1 VPLRAQRPGK
11 GTCRGHVGGTDHP
24 TWRAILVAMAVRP
37 PGTYPDGASAST
49 GSSRRGRH
57 AASRVSWSE
66 QNRRFRRFVR
76 RASVGSLV
84 PGVGLILGG
93 RRVAGSVILAVLGL
107 LVAGVV
113 AAAVTLTRTD
123 LLALAVDP
131 TFLAVT
137 AAALGLLALGVL
149 ANAVASHHLL
159 QPAGIRRSQ
168 RFVGALVVMLVS
180 SLVVTPVALAS
191 RYALA
196 QYDLVTTVFIADGDT
211 DRTDVPDGEPVTA
224 PEPVVDPWEGVE
236 RVNILLL
243 GSDAGAGREGTRPD
257 TAIVASIAPLTGDAV
272 LFSLPR
278 NLENVPFPTDSP
290 LSAYYPYGWQ
300 GDPTDPGSELL
311 NAVYRYVPAAHPEVF
326 EGVDDPGAEAMKLVA
341 EGATGLPIDYYVMV
355 DLDGFQQVVDALGG
369 IDINVSQRIPLES
382 SMLPAGYCSEPTYY
396 LEPGQQR
403 LNGYEALWYARVRC
417 GGEGLSD
424 DFDRMRRQRCVI
436 GAMIDRAD
444 PITVLGRYQSL
455 AGAAQRIVT
464 TDIPQEM
471 VPAFAELALRVQG
484 AAVRTLP
491 FTDKVIVPA
500 DPDYL
505 LMRQLVDDALAPPP
519 VVETTPDDDGG
530 TADST
535 PSGSGDGTGDSETA
549 PATGATDTPAAT
561 PAPPDESDGVL
572 QLDDVC

>member
-1 VPLRAQRPGK
+1 
-11 GTCRGHVGGTDHP
+11 
-24 TWRAILVAMAVRP
+24 M
-37 PGTYPDGASAST
+37 
-49 GSSRRGRH
+49 
-57 AASRVSWSE
+57 
-66 QNRRFRRFVR
+66 
-76 RASVGSLV
+76 GSLI

-93 RRVAGSVILAVLGL
+93 RRAAGGAVLAILGL
-107 LVAGVV
+107 LLAGVV

-123 LLALAVDP
+123 LVALAVDP

-137 AAALGLLALGVL
+137 AAGLGLLALGVL

-159 QPAGIRRSQ
+159 QPSGIRRGQ
-168 RFVGALVVMLVS
+168 RLVGAVVVMVVS

-211 DRTDVPDGEPVTA
+211 EDTQAVDGEPA
-224 PEPVVDPWEGVE
+224 ADPEPVVDPWATVD
-236 RVNILLL
+236 RVNVLLL
-243 GSDAGAGREGTRPD
+243 GSDAGPDREGTRPD
-257 TAIVASIAPLTGDAV
+257 TAIVASIAPATGDAV

-278 NLENVPFPTDSP
+278 NLEDVPFPSDSL
-290 LSAYYPYGWQ
+290 LSSYYPFGWQ

-326 EGVDDPGAEAMKLVA
+326 DDVDDPGAEAMKLAA

-382 SMLPAGYCSEPTYY
+382 SMLPAGYCSPPTGYI
-396 LEPGQQR
+396 EPGVQR
-403 LNGYEALWYARVRC
+403 LNGYEALWYARARC

-424 DFDRMRRQRCVI
+424 DFDRMRRQRCMI

-464 TDIPQEM
+464 TDIPQDM

-491 FTDKVIVPA
+491 FTDKVIIPA

-505 LMRQLVDDALAPPP
+505 AMRQLVDNALAPPPP
-519 VVETTPDDDGG
+519 VVETTPDTDD
-530 TADST
+530 DSSGSA
-535 PSGSGDGTGDSETA
+535 PSGSGDGVGQTTPGSV
-549 PATGATDTPAAT
+549 TDTPAAT
-561 PAPPDESDGVL
+561 PDTPDESDGVL

>member
-1 VPLRAQRPGK
+1 
-11 GTCRGHVGGTDHP
+11 
-24 TWRAILVAMAVRP
+24 
-37 PGTYPDGASAST
+37 
-49 GSSRRGRH
+49 
-57 AASRVSWSE
+57 
-66 QNRRFRRFVR
+66 
-76 RASVGSLV
+76 
-84 PGVGLILGG
+84 
-93 RRVAGSVILAVLGL
+93 VI
-107 LVAGVV
+107 

-123 LLALAVDP
+123 LVALAVDP

-137 AAALGLLALGVL
+137 AAGLGLLAVGVL

-159 QPAGIRRSQ
+159 QPSGIRRGQ
-168 RFVGALVVMLVS
+168 RFAGAIVVMVVS

-211 DRTDVPDGEPVTA
+211 ESTQSVDGEPVTE
-224 PEPVVDPWEGVE
+224 PEPVVDPWAGVD
-236 RVNILLL
+236 RVNVLLL
-243 GSDAGAGREGTRPD
+243 GSDAGPDREGTRPD
-257 TAIVASIAPLTGDAV
+257 TAIVASIAPATGDAV

-278 NLENVPFPTDSP
+278 NLENVPFPSDSP

-326 EGVDDPGAEAMKLVA
+326 DDVDDPGAEAMKLAA

-382 SMLPAGYCSEPTYY
+382 SMLPAGYCSQPTGYI
-396 LEPGQQR
+396 EPGQQR

-417 GGEGLSD
+417 GGEGLSN

-471 VPAFAELALRVQG
+471 VPAFAELGLRVQG

-505 LMRQLVDDALAPPP
+505 AMRQLVADALAPPP
-519 VVETTPDDDGG
+519 PVVEKPSDDEVNATADDSSEPGDTSVDSTDTTP
-530 TADST
+530 
-535 PSGSGDGTGDSETA
+535 GTGASDTSPDA
-549 PATGATDTPAAT
+549 PDE
-561 PAPPDESDGVL
+561 PDESDGVL
-572 QLDDVC
+572 ELDDVC